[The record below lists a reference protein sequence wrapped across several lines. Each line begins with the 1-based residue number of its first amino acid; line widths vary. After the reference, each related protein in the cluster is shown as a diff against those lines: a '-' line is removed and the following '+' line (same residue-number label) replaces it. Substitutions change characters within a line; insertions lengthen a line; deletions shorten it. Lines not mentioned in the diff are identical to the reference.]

1 MDTRE
6 YLNTGS
12 EDERIDFHR
21 YLSLFISNWY
31 WFAGA
36 LFIAITIAYGI
47 NRYAEEIFTVQ
58 SSILIKDEQYS
69 GGFTEMDKIIP
80 GGDIFG
86 STQNLENEIGILRSF
101 NINYRVMKSLPEFH
115 VVYVGVGRR
124 GIAESRLYK
133 ACPFIVKYDTLE
145 TQPIGLR
152 LWVKIISPDKFLISA
167 EDRNYSQKHSFG
179 DNVEIGGMKF
189 SLIAR
194 NSVLPLFEPGRSNKY
209 FFYFISPAILANQY
223 RSKLNVTPI
232 KENATLVTL
241 SVSGPAPQQ
250 EADYLNKLMEVYKE
264 QGLEYKNETAKKTI
278 EFIDEQLALISDSL
292 NNAENDMEN
301 FRLSN
306 NLVDLSI
313 EGSMALQKYD
323 KFENDKAELSLQL
336 EYYQYL
342 LTYVET
348 QNESGSIV
356 SPSVLGKNI
365 DPVLVASVEELSDL
379 QQKRKQVDFTVRGDV
394 PAVKLI
400 DDRIKQVRAAIKDNV
415 INSINEIKI
424 SINDVSERIAD
435 VQKQMGKLPGTER
448 RLIEIQRTFD
458 LNNTVYTF
466 LLEKRAEAGIAK
478 ASRVSDNRTID
489 TAESFNAG
497 RIKPRNQR
505 NYMLAFILGFV
516 LPAFAIIII
525 DLLNNKIIDKKD
537 IEKITRTPI
546 LGYISHSNYST
557 EMPVV
562 EKPGSTLSE
571 SFRSIRTSLRYF
583 VTDEKPRVIGISST
597 ISGEGKTFVAVNL
610 AAIISMLGKKTLL
623 VGLDL
628 RKPRIHR
635 ILGLDNK
642 VGMSTYLSDISS
654 FEEIIQPTQI
664 ENLWY
669 VAAGPIPPNPAEL
682 IERAAMATFLGEA
695 KKQFDYIILDTPPVA
710 IVTDALLLSPH
721 ADIMLFVVRQ
731 RYSSRNTLHLI
742 EEIHKN
748 REMNIS
754 GIIVNDISMSGYYGY
769 GLRYGYTM
777 GYSYGYNYGY
787 KYYGQAYY
795 GRKKDQGGEYYTD
808 D

>member
-6 YLNTGS
+6 YLNVNS
-12 EDERIDFHR
+12 EDESIDFHR
-21 YLSLFISNWY
+21 YISLFISNWY

-58 SSILIKDEQYS
+58 SSILIKDEQYG
-69 GGFTEMDKIIP
+69 GGFAEMDKIIP
-80 GGDIFG
+80 GGDIFR
-86 STQNLENEIGILRSF
+86 STQNLDNEIGILRSF
-101 NINYRVMKSLPEFH
+101 NLNYRVMNSLPDFH

-133 ACPFIVKYDTLE
+133 TCPFIVKYDSLE
-145 TQPIGLR
+145 AKPIGLR
-152 LWVKIISPDKFLISA
+152 LWVKVISPTRYLIST
-167 EDRNYSQKHSFG
+167 EDRDYSQQHSFG
-179 DNVEIGGMKF
+179 ETIETHGIKF
-189 SLIAR
+189 SLVSR
-194 NSVLPLFEPGRSNKY
+194 NAGRPLFEQGGSNKY
-209 FFYFISPAILANQY
+209 YFYFISPAILANQY
-223 RSKLNVTPI
+223 RSKLSVTPI

-250 EADYLNKLMEVYKE
+250 EADYLNKLMEVYNE
-264 QGLEYKNETAKKTI
+264 QGLEYKNETARKTI
-278 EFIDEQLALISDSL
+278 DFIDEQLALISDSL
-292 NNAENDMEN
+292 TIAENDMEN

-306 NLVDLSI
+306 NLVDLTT
-313 EGSMALQKYD
+313 EGSMALQNYD
-323 KFENDKAELSLQL
+323 RCANEKAELNLQL
-336 EYYQYL
+336 QYYQYL
-342 LTYVET
+342 LTYVDT

-365 DPVLVASVEELSDL
+365 DPVLIASVEELSDL
-379 QQKRKQVDFTVRGDV
+379 QQKRKQVGFAVKEEV

-400 DDRIKQVRAAIKDNV
+400 DDRISQVRASIKDNV
-415 INSINEIKI
+415 TNSINQIKI
-424 SINDVSERIAD
+424 SINDVNERIAD
-435 VQKQMGKLPGTER
+435 VQRQMGRLPGTER

-489 TAESFNAG
+489 TANSFNAG
-497 RIKPRNQR
+497 RIKPRTQR
-505 NYMLAFILGFV
+505 NYMLAFILGLL
-516 LPAFAIIII
+516 LPAVAIVLI

-537 IEKITRTPI
+537 IEKITKTPI

-557 EMPVV
+557 EIPVV

-583 VTDEKPRVIGISST
+583 ITEEKPRVIGISST

-635 ILGLDNK
+635 ILGLENK
-642 VGMSTYLSDISS
+642 VGMSTYLSNNSS

-669 VAAGPIPPNPAEL
+669 TASGPIPPNPAEL
-682 IERAAMATFLGEA
+682 IERSAMGDFLKEA
-695 KKQFDYIILDTPPVA
+695 KKRFDYIILDTPPVA
-710 IVTDALLLSPH
+710 IVTDALLLSSH

-742 EEIHKN
+742 DEIHRN
-748 REMNIS
+748 REMNNS

-777 GYSYGYNYGY
+777 GYAYGYNYGY
-787 KYYGQAYY
+787 KYYGQGYY
-795 GRKKDQGGEYYTD
+795 GRKTEQAGEYYTD

>member
-6 YLNTGS
+6 YLNVNS

-47 NRYAEEIFTVQ
+47 NRYAEEVFTVQ
-58 SSILIKDEQYS
+58 SSLLIKDEQYG
-69 GGFTEMDKIIP
+69 GGFAEMDKIIP
-80 GGDIFG
+80 GGDIFR

-101 NINYRVMKSLPEFH
+101 NLNYRVMRSLPEFH

-133 ACPFIVKYDTLE
+133 TCPFIVKYDSLE

-152 LWVKIISPDKFLISA
+152 LWVKVISPTRYLLST
-167 EDRNYSQKHSFG
+167 EDRNYNHEYSFG
-179 DNVEIGGMKF
+179 ETVDLHGMRF
-189 SLIAR
+189 SLLER
-194 NSVLPLFEPGRSNKY
+194 KGGRQLYESGGSNKY
-209 FFYFISPAILANQY
+209 YFYFISPAILANQY
-223 RSKLNVTPI
+223 RSKLSVTPI

-250 EADYLNKLMEVYKE
+250 EADYLNKLMEVYNE

-292 NNAENDMEN
+292 TIAENDMEN

-306 NLVDLSI
+306 NLVDLTI

-323 KFENDKAELSLQL
+323 RFENEKAELSLQL
-336 EYYQYL
+336 QYYQYL

-356 SPSVLGKNI
+356 SPSVLGSNI
-365 DPVLVASVEELSDL
+365 DPVLVSSVEELADL
-379 QQKRKQVDFTVRGDV
+379 QQRRKQISFTVREEV
-394 PAVKLI
+394 PAVKLME
-400 DDRIKQVRAAIKDNV
+400 DRIAQVRASIKDNV
-415 INSINEIKI
+415 TNSINRIKI
-424 SINDVSERIAD
+424 SINDVSSRIAD
-435 VQKQMGKLPGTER
+435 VQKQMGRLPGTER

-489 TAESFNAG
+489 TANPFNAA
-497 RIKPRNQR
+497 RIRPRNKR

-516 LPAFAIIII
+516 LPAVAIVII

-537 IEKITRTPI
+537 IEKVTRTPI

-557 EMPVV
+557 EIPVI

-583 VTDEKPRVIGISST
+583 ITEEKPRVIGISST

-642 VGMSTYLSDISS
+642 VGMSTYLSNNSTFD
-654 FEEIIQPTQI
+654 EIIQPTRI

-669 VAAGPIPPNPAEL
+669 TASGPIPPNPAEL
-682 IERAAMATFLGEA
+682 IERTTMAAFLEEA
-695 KKQFDYIILDTPPVA
+695 RKQFDYIILDTPPVA
-710 IVTDALLLSPH
+710 IVTDALLLSSH

-731 RYSSRNTLHLI
+731 RYSSRSTLHLI
-742 EEIHKN
+742 EEIHRN
-748 REMNIS
+748 REMNNA

-777 GYSYGYNYGY
+777 GYAYGYNYGY

-795 GRKKDQGGEYYTD
+795 GRKDDQAGEYYTD